1 MHMET
6 ENWNAHGNWNIKE
19 ADRDYK
25 QRKNVISKKICHKK
39 WKEIVVSALYFKE
52 IFKNLACKLYEMEF
66 AIKQI
71 RIQRNLV
78 ELR

>member
-1 MHMET
+1 
-6 ENWNAHGNWNIKE
+6 
-19 ADRDYK
+19 
-25 QRKNVISKKICHKK
+25 
-39 WKEIVVSALYFKE
+39 VSALYFKE